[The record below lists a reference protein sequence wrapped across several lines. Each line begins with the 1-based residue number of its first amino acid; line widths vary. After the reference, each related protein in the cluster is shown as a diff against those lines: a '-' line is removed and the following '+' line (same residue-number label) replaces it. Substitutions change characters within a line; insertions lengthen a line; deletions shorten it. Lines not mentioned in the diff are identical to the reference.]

1 MTLNPMTKNNR
12 SLGFET
18 VFIYLTCPF
27 GTASPKRRGTG
38 LFVPVD
44 FFRCALAAWVCV
56 FFSGIVFGA
65 GEPKKEVR
73 TDPLRTFQ
81 FSFQSDAVHEAI
93 RNQLTFL
100 HKVAPGVEEV
110 GAQHAVAD
118 MFMDQGN
125 YSDAAR
131 LLKVLAETPTKDP
144 YFRYSILM
152 RLAVCQMH
160 LGRYNDAIGYYTAV
174 LEGPVR
180 ALVPESMIGLAVA
193 QLSAGDSEGAYR
205 RYREVAALYPA
216 YKSHPRYML
225 PMGLIQWQ
233 ARKFQAAL
241 DSLLRDDLNP
251 ASQYFAGLCYRQ
263 LKRYPE
269 ACGVF
274 RRITQEHP
282 DTVWADRAR
291 FELGETFYTQGDFL
305 LAAHTFSEIY
315 LAHRSR
321 EWDNLALY
329 RLACCDIR
337 LKKFKDAE
345 TRLDQLVVRKLD
357 PSLAANAQF
366 LLTDALA
373 AQNEF
378 SKIIRLL
385 KRNPDTKRA
394 SENTYR
400 MIWAHAA
407 QGEFEKAV
415 GLAQKFLS
423 ESEDPELSPRML
435 LLQAYAYERLGK
447 RAEAFATYQLVTEH
461 FPTTPYAARAA
472 ELSAIN
478 FFRSGEYK
486 SIASQVGSLWRRVDP
501 DIQKKFPET
510 IYWMG
515 HAALRLRDYGQAQK
529 LFQEFVRMAPPEHNW
544 LSQGLRAQALA
555 YAMDKSVKDA
565 LPVLQRAFQSAHE
578 ADNRALMAQLTMD
591 TANILFNSGK
601 YEDAASYYRRLEQV
615 DPKNDQRPF
624 ALYQQALSLY
634 RAEYYNDAADAWERM
649 ASQYPRDPRAGESLF
664 RASRT
669 RFELGKYLEAVVG
682 YQKLVRD
689 FPKSPWNRDARFQ
702 IGQAYFNAKEW
713 TKAIEAYQDFKMM
726 FPNDPELP
734 QVGNYVQLA
743 SYNSGMSVAEMEEK
757 FRGQVKTPV
766 LADVYWREGAK
777 LYNDKKYDE
786 ARDNFQK
793 ILYEFPSSSW
803 AAQASFYRAES
814 LFYQDNF
821 KDAASAYESFLQGF
835 PGNANV
841 APGQFRLGVCYFSLN
856 NFDRSAAVFEEFAQT
871 FPSDELAKNAV
882 LNTAISYARLG
893 DVDKTT
899 LMYLAYAQR
908 YPDADDVGA
917 AMIQLGQFLEKVGQ
931 ESRALETYRRVPP
944 KRPEH
949 PQALYLLAQLHKSL
963 SEPVGEKNAYEQL
976 IKVSAKSDPYR
987 IAGLLALADIYLVAN
1002 DAAGAL
1008 SVYSDVEKNAADDA
1022 SRTLAQQQGA
1032 AIRAA
1037 LSGGGQ

>member
-1 MTLNPMTKNNR
+1 MNKINR
-12 SLGFET
+12 SLGFLT
-18 VFIYLTCPF
+18 GLRDISLTCPF
-27 GTASPKRRGTG
+27 GTSSRKRRGLPRSLG
-38 LFVPVD
+38 GGRFVV
-44 FFRCALAAWVCV
+44 LVCLS
-56 FFSGIVFGA
+56 FSGVVFGA
-65 GEPKKEVR
+65 GEQKKEVR
-73 TDPLRTFQ
+73 SDPLRTFQ
-81 FSFQSDAVHEAI
+81 FSFQSEAVQDAV

-110 GAQHAVAD
+110 GAQHTVAD
-118 MFMDQGN
+118 MLMDQGN

-131 LLKVLAETPTKDP
+131 LLKVLADVPSKDS
-144 YFRYSILM
+144 YFRYSILL
-152 RLAVCQMH
+152 RLAACQMH
-160 LGRYNDAIGYYTAV
+160 LGRYNDAVGYYTSV
-174 LEGPVR
+174 MEGPVR

-193 QLSAGDSEGAYR
+193 QLSTGDSEGAYR

-216 YKSHPRYML
+216 FKSHPRYML

-241 DSLLRDDLNP
+241 DSLLRDDRNP
-251 ASQYFAGLCYRQ
+251 ASHYFAGLCYRQ

-269 ACGVF
+269 ASGVF

-282 DTVWADRAR
+282 NTVWADRAR

-321 EWDNLALY
+321 DWDNLALY

-345 TRLDQLVVRKLD
+345 ARLDQLVVRKLE
-357 PSLAANAQF
+357 PSLAANVQF
-366 LLTDALA
+366 LLTDSLA

-378 SKIIRLL
+378 GKIIRLL
-385 KRNPDTKRA
+385 KRGSDSKRA
-394 SENTYR
+394 LENSYR
-400 MIWAHAA
+400 LIWAHAA
-407 QGEFEKAV
+407 QGDYEKAV
-415 GLAQKFLS
+415 GLAKQFLK
-423 ESEDPELSPRML
+423 ESEDPELSPRTL

-447 RAEAFATYQLVTEH
+447 RAEAFAAYQLVTEH

-478 FFRSGEYK
+478 FFRAGEYK
-486 SIASQVGSLWRRVDP
+486 SISSQVGSLWRRVDP
-501 DIQKKFPET
+501 EVQKRFPET
-510 IYWMG
+510 LYWMG
-515 HAALRLRDYGQAQK
+515 HAAMRLRDYGLAQN
-529 LFQEFVRMAPPEHNW
+529 LFQDFVKMAPPEHNW

-555 YAMDKSVKDA
+555 FAMDKSVKDA
-565 LPVLQRAFQSAHE
+565 LPVLQRAFQSAQE
-578 ADNRALMAQLTMD
+578 ADNRPLMAQLTLD

-649 ASQYPRDPRAGESLF
+649 SSQYPRDSRAGESLF

-669 RFELGKYLEAVVG
+669 RFELGKYLESVAG

-689 FPKSPWNRDARFQ
+689 FPKSAWIRDARFQ

-713 TKAIEAYQDFKMM
+713 TKAIKAYQDFKTL
-726 FPNDPELP
+726 FPADPELA
-734 QVGNYVQLA
+734 QVGNYIQLA
-743 SYNSGMSVAEMEEK
+743 SYNSGMSVAEMEEM

-777 LYNDKKYDE
+777 LFNDKKYDQ

-803 AAQASFYRAES
+803 APQASYYRAES

-835 PGNANV
+835 PGNANQ
-841 APGQFRLGVCYFSLN
+841 APAQFRLGVCYFSLN
-856 NFDRSAAVFEEFAQT
+856 NFERSAAVFEEFSQT

-882 LNTAISYARLG
+882 LNTAISYSRLG

-899 LMYLAYAQR
+899 LTYLAYAER
-908 YPDADDVGA
+908 FPGADDVGA
-917 AMIQLGQFLEKVGQ
+917 AIIQLGQFLEKVGQ

-944 KRPEH
+944 KRPEY
-949 PQALYLLAQLHKSL
+949 PQALYLLARLHKSL

-1002 DAAGAL
+1002 DAEGAL
-1008 SVYSDVEKNAADDA
+1008 SVYGDVEKNATDEA
-1022 SRTLAQQQGA
+1022 SRGLAQQQLA

-1037 LSGGGQ
+1037 LAGAGQ